1 MWYLTKVREV
11 GTAATMGPCVLVIL
25 RVKLACINLLG
36 MSFYYVKKMSKCMNL
51 MSGSILVSQSKERTK
66 NRKRHKSTNNYAALL
81 YNN

>member
-1 MWYLTKVREV
+1 MTKVREV

-25 RVKLACINLLG
+25 RVKLACIDLLG
-36 MSFYYVKKMSKCMNL
+36 MSFYFVKKNVKLCMNL

-66 NRKRHKSTNNYAALL
+66 NRKRHKYTNNYAALL